1 MIVNTNSTT
10 YHLLDPIYGLVSKLR
25 PLLLSNMYSK
35 DIIIIELIECIRSIM
50 DPMSIDFD
58 ISNYSFCIKF
68 KKSAMKKM
76 GIAGM
81 SNMSLFMVQNFQNFI
96 IDIFVS
102 FINNHRQEIE
112 SIISDN
118 HLSDNARE
126 TVNILLSNRSP
137 LVNICMVTAISDNVF
152 VIKL

>member
-25 PLLLSNMYSK
+25 SLLLSNMYSK
-35 DIIIIELIECIRSIM
+35 DIIIIELIEYIRSIM

-81 SNMSLFMVQNFQNFI
+81 SNMPLFMVQNFI

>member
-25 PLLLSNMYSK
+25 SLLLSNMYSK
-35 DIIIIELIECIRSIM
+35 DIIIIELIEYIRSAM
-50 DPMSIDFD
+50 DPVSIDFD

-68 KKSAMKKM
+68 KKSSMKKM
-76 GIAGM
+76 GIVGM
-81 SNMSLFMVQNFQNFI
+81 PNMPLFMVQSFI
-96 IDIFVS
+96 VDIFVS

-112 SIISDN
+112 GILSDN

-126 TVNILLSNRSP
+126 TINILLSNRSP

-152 VIKL
+152 IIKL

>member
-25 PLLLSNMYSK
+25 SLLLSNMYSK

-81 SNMSLFMVQNFQNFI
+81 SNMPLFMVQNFI

>member
-10 YHLLDPIYGLVSKLR
+10 YYLLDPIYGLVSKLR
-25 PLLLSNMYSK
+25 SLLLANMYSK
-35 DIIIIELIECIRSIM
+35 DIIIIELIECIRSVM

-81 SNMSLFMVQNFQNFI
+81 PNMPLFMVQSFI
-96 IDIFVS
+96 IDIFSS

-118 HLSDNARE
+118 NLSNNARE

>member
-1 MIVNTNSTT
+1 MIVNTNSAI

-76 GIAGM
+76 GIVGM
-81 SNMSLFMVQNFQNFI
+81 PNMPLFMVQSFI
-96 IDIFVS
+96 IDIFAS

-112 SIISDN
+112 SMISDN

-126 TVNILLSNRSP
+126 TVNILLSNRNT
-137 LVNICMVTAISDNVF
+137 LVNICAVTVISDNVF